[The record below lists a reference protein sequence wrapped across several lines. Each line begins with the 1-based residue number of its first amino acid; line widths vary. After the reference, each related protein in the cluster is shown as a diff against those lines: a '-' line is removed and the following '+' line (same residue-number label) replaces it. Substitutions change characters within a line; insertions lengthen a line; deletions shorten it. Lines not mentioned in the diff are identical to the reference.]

1 MHVRTPSVPP
11 QAEGKDQPADQRGQ
25 RSAFDNSPDLILRP
39 RPPRGPILDGSAA
52 IHEVKITMAVLLFV
66 LGLIFLIIGAEA
78 LVRGASRVAAVLGI
92 SPLVIGLTVVAFGTS
107 SPELAVSVKSALSSQ
122 ASIAVGNVVGSNIF
136 NVLFILGLSA
146 LIVPLVVSQQL
157 VRLDVPLMIALSV
170 IVLILSLDE
179 TFSRANGLMLVVGL
193 LIYVWFLIYQSRKQK
208 NVEVREEYAGELGK
222 IGWFKNTGLVLGGLA
237 LLVLGSRWLV
247 NSSVSLAQYLGV
259 SELVVGLTIVAAGT
273 SLPEVVTSIIAA
285 IRGERDI
292 AVGNVVGSN
301 IFNIMGVLG
310 LSSIVAPDGIEVST
324 AVIRFDMPVMIGAAL
339 ACLPIFFTGGVISR
353 WEGILLLG
361 YYVAYTLY
369 LVLAASHHDALP
381 RFSAVMLYF
390 VIPLTVT
397 TMIIVASREIRRR
410 KRSLSE

>member
-1 MHVRTPSVPP
+1 MTIV
-11 QAEGKDQPADQRGQ
+11 
-25 RSAFDNSPDLILRP
+25 
-39 RPPRGPILDGSAA
+39 
-52 IHEVKITMAVLLFV
+52 LFV
-66 LGLIFLIIGAEA
+66 IGLVFLIVGAEA
-78 LVRGASRVAAVLGI
+78 LVRGASRLAAVLGI

-107 SPELAVSVKSALSSQ
+107 SPELAVSVKSALSGQ
-122 ASIAVGNVVGSNIF
+122 ASIALGNVIGSNIF

-170 IVLILSLDE
+170 VVLMFSLDGR
-179 TFSRANGLMLVVGL
+179 FSRVDGLMLVAGL
-193 LIYVWFLIYQSRKQK
+193 VVYVCFLIFQSR
-208 NVEVREEYAGELGK
+208 REGADLKEAHALDRGDETRATP
-222 IGWFKNTGLVLGGLA
+222 GWIKNTGLVLGGLV

-247 NSSVSLAQYLGV
+247 DSAVAFARYLGV
-259 SELVVGLTIVAAGT
+259 SELIVGLTIVAAGT

-310 LSSIVAPDGIEVST
+310 LASIVAPTGIEIST
-324 AVIRFDMPVMIGAAL
+324 AVIGFDIPVMIVVAL

-353 WEGILLLG
+353 PEGALLLG

-369 LVLAASHHDALP
+369 LILAASHHDALP

-390 VIPLTVT
+390 VIPLTLVT
-397 TMIIVASREIRRR
+397 LGVVALRELRTR
-410 KRSLSE
+410 KKGTSE